1 MTDSTPGSGKQP
13 PRQPRHWRLPWL
25 SRFSIGGKLTLGF
38 GVLVALT
45 LVVVLVAYLAGN
57 HATNSIERT
66 SDERAPAARAAT
78 SAHANLLQMRSDVQ
92 AYLALGEEKYKLSY
106 DTARAAFERD
116 LAELESLVATS
127 DFPTVDQYR
136 VADLTHA
143 YERWLP
149 LPGELFELHDDPLLR
164 EPAFRI
170 LTEDANPLRG
180 QILGEAAQLIASL
193 RQRDATDENMA
204 LLADVSE
211 FQSSFIAMVS
221 GLRGYIT
228 TGQNDFKSEYTSNL
242 LANEAAWDKVNDQSG
257 LLTPNEAARLAK
269 ITTAREAFLLLPD
282 QMFEAVEGEHAR
294 EDLYVFRTDAVP
306 VARVMLQFLE
316 DLSSNQQ
323 SLLQADL
330 SSGSHGLNDA
340 QWRTFLGGLLAL
352 VAGITLAVVITRQIV
367 GPIGRLTGVA
377 EQIRSGDL
385 TARATV
391 ESTDEIGQLAGTF
404 NSMTVQLGQTLTDLD
419 ERRAEV
425 QTTADALGRQ
435 NVYFEALHE
444 TTLGVMDRLDLAEL
458 LEAILARAAQLLDA
472 PNGYVYLVEP
482 GTGTIERAA
491 GLGFYSQDMRPD
503 LKLGEGVA
511 GKVILSGKPL
521 IVNEYDTWEGRSPQ
535 VGIGQI
541 GALMAVPLTS
551 GDNVVGVL
559 GLATDATTGRNF
571 DSNQTELLDRFAQLA
586 SVALDNARLFT
597 EAAEARA
604 AAESANASKS
614 AFLATM
620 SHEIR
625 TPMNAVI
632 GMSGLLL
639 DTKLNAEQRDYAE
652 TVRSS
657 GEALLTIIND
667 ILDFSKI
674 EAGRMDLEEAPFDLR
689 ECVESALDVVAFR
702 ATEKHLDLAADVAV
716 DTPAAVFGDVTRL
729 RQVLV
734 NLLNNAVKFTER
746 GEVVLTVRPETSGAG
761 NRQTLHFE
769 VRDTGIGIPPDRLDR
784 LFVSFS
790 QVDAATNRRYGG
802 TGLGLAISKRLV
814 ELMDGKIW
822 VESEV
827 GAGSTFHFIIQ
838 AKPAPEAAA
847 HPELLHEQPALRG
860 KRLIV
865 VDDNATNRR
874 IVTSYARSWG
884 MFAQE
889 SASPKEALARIE
901 RGEPFDVAILDVAM
915 PEMDGVALAQAIR
928 GEAAGRTLPLIFLS
942 SLGRRESGT
951 DGLDIAAHLTKPLKP
966 SALFNILAVIFSAK
980 QAPPTPDSSLS
991 PESEIATVEGR
1002 TLRILLAEDNA
1013 VNQKLALRLLERMGY
1028 TADLAE
1034 NGLEAI
1040 AALERQTYDVILMD
1054 VQMPEMDGL
1063 EATREIRRRWLGPN
1077 RPHIIAMTANAMQ
1090 GDRELCI
1097 EAGMDDY
1104 LSKPVN
1110 RDALA
1115 NALSDI
1121 ALAHGRGT
1129 T

>member
-1 MTDSTPGSGKQP
+1 MAVSTPGSGKQP
-13 PRQPRHWRLPWL
+13 PRQPRHWRLPGL
-25 SRFSIGGKLTLGF
+25 SRLSIGGKLTLGF

-45 LVVVLVAYLAGN
+45 LVVVLVAYLAGTQ
-57 HATNSIERT
+57 ATNSIERT
-66 SDERAPAARAAT
+66 SDEQAPAARAAT
-78 SAHANLLQMRSDVQ
+78 SAHANLLQMLSDVQ
-92 AYLALGEEKYKLSY
+92 AYLAHGDAEYQQSY
-106 DTARAAFERD
+106 DMARAAFERD
-116 LAELESLVATS
+116 LADLESLVATS
-127 DFPTVDQYR
+127 DFPKVDHYR

-149 LPGELFELHDDPLLR
+149 LPGELFELRDDPLLR

-170 LTEDANPLRG
+170 LTEDVNPLRG
-180 QILGEAAQLIASL
+180 QILGDSAGLIASL

-221 GLRGYIT
+221 GLRGYVT
-228 TGQNDFKSEYTSNL
+228 TGQNDFKTEYTSNL
-242 LANEAAWDKVNDQSG
+242 LGNEAAWDKVNDQSEM
-257 LLTPNEAARLAK
+257 LNPTEAERLTRITAARD
-269 ITTAREAFLLLPD
+269 AFLLLPD

-306 VARVMLQFLE
+306 VARVMLRFLE
-316 DLSSNQQ
+316 DLSNNQQ

-330 SSGSHGLNDA
+330 SSGSNGLNDA
-340 QWRTFLGGLLAL
+340 QWRTFLGGVVAVL
-352 VAGITLAVVITRQIV
+352 AGITLAVVIRRQIV

-377 EQIRSGDL
+377 EQIRAGDL

-391 ESTDEIGQLAGTF
+391 ESTDELGQLADSF
-404 NSMTVQLGQTLTDLD
+404 NQMTVQLGQTLTDLD
-419 ERRAEV
+419 ERRAEI
-425 QTTADALGRQ
+425 QATADEHGRQ
-435 NVYFEALHE
+435 NVYLEALHE

-458 LEAILARAAQLLDA
+458 LEAILARAARLLDA
-472 PNGYVYLVEP
+472 PNGYVYLVEQ
-482 GTGTIERAA
+482 GTGIIERAA
-491 GLGFYSQDMRPD
+491 GLGFYSQDIRPD
-503 LKLGEGVA
+503 LKLGEGAA

-521 IVNEYDTWEGRSPQ
+521 IVSEYDTWEGRSPQ
-535 VGIGQI
+535 VGIGQL

-551 GDNVVGVL
+551 GDKVVGVL
-559 GLATDATTGRNF
+559 GLATDATSGREL
-571 DSNQTELLDRFAQLA
+571 DSNKVEVLGRFAQLA
-586 SVALDNARLFT
+586 SVALDNARLFA

-604 AAESANASKS
+604 SAESANASKS

-639 DTKLNAEQRDYAE
+639 DTELNPEQRDYAE

-689 ECVESALDVVAFR
+689 GCVESALDVVAFR
-702 ATEKHLDLAADVAV
+702 ATEKQLDLAADVAG

-746 GEVVLTVRPETSGAG
+746 GEVVLTVRPEASGSG

-814 ELMDGKIW
+814 ELMDGAIW

-827 GAGSTFHFIIQ
+827 GAGSTFHFTIQ
-838 AKPAPEAAA
+838 VETAPEAAA
-847 HPELLHEQPALRG
+847 HTELLDEQPALRG
-860 KRLIV
+860 KRLLV

-874 IVTSYARSWG
+874 IITSFARSWG
-884 MFAQE
+884 MVALE
-889 SASPKEALARIE
+889 SASPSEALAWIT
-901 RGEPFDVAILDVAM
+901 RGDPIDVAILDVAM
-915 PEMDGVALAQAIR
+915 PEMDGVALARAIR
-928 GEAAGRTLPLIFLS
+928 GQPVGKALPLIFLS
-942 SLGRRESGT
+942 SLGRRESGV
-951 DGLDIAAHLTKPLKP
+951 DDLEIAAYLTKPIKP
-966 SALFNILAVIFSAK
+966 SGLFNSLAGIFAVEQVSPA
-980 QAPPTPDSSLS
+980 PDS
-991 PESEIATVEGR
+991 PEALPTDVATDGAKP
-1002 TLRILLAEDNA
+1002 LRILMAEDNA
-1013 VNQKLALRLLERMGY
+1013 VNQKLAMRLLERMGY

-1063 EATREIRRRWLGPN
+1063 EATREIRRRWTGLD

-1115 NALSDI
+1115 RALGDI
-1121 ALAHGRGT
+1121 ALAHGKGT
-1129 T
+1129 L